1 MKKSIKILWI
11 TLLLGVIGFNA
22 LIWMINAGWMG
33 YMPKMEELENPKSAM
48 ASEMYG
54 GDNQLIGKLY
64 LENREPCKFS
74 EISPNVFDALVAT
87 EDERFYSHSGIDAE
101 AIGRALFGMLTLNP
115 KGGAS
120 TITQQLAKALL
131 DQGSGN
137 VFMRFREKL
146 KEQIVAVKLEKN
158 LTKPEILTL
167 YLNTVPWGYNS
178 FGIKSA
184 AKTYFNKLPINLTIE
199 ESALLVGML
208 KGSTMY
214 NPVPNENNPQRAVRA
229 LERRNV
235 VLDQMVKNFK
245 LTVSEAE
252 RLKQLPIKLDFSPM
266 SDNHHDG
273 VAPYFRQVVEQDVKA
288 WCKKKGLNLYKD
300 GLKIYTTID
309 TTMQKYAE
317 RAVEKQ
323 MWGKTRRP
331 AEYTWKKHKRT
342 LDRAMK
348 ESERYKALKAENLSE
363 EDILKN
369 FNTKV
374 RMKVFA
380 WNDRREKDTTI
391 TPLDSIKYM
400 KGFVQTGFLVM
411 DPATGEVK
419 AWVGGINHKYFQFDH
434 ANINTKRQV
443 GSTIKPL
450 LYCLAVD
457 NGYSPC
463 QAVSLN
469 KSFFPGHGWYGP
481 DRNGGSMQ
489 MKTAL
494 AYSKNNATVAILKLV
509 GIEHFVQFA
518 KKLGIVSNLH
528 AYPSVCL
535 GADDI
540 SIIEMLRAYTMFPNY
555 GINTKPIYITRIEDR
570 NGNLLENFVPE
581 RNEVINEITAY
592 KMIRMM
598 MGTVLFGTG
607 KRLKPGWNIKGEC
620 AGKTGTTNSESDAW
634 FIGYTPQLLAGAW
647 VGCDDRFVGVGLG
660 EGSRAAM
667 PIWGE
672 FFKQLQAD
680 EKLNYSSVDKF
691 VVPEIMKNMDECD
704 AVDQISLQRAE
715 AILNVSRG
723 EAQEEDVSE
732 KTPLD
737 NSNSGVNEKDYGE

>member
-1 MKKSIKILWI
+1 MKRSIKILWWS
-11 TLLLGVIGFNA
+11 LLIGILGFNGLLFA
-22 LIWMINAGWMG
+22 LNEGWLG
-33 YMPKMEELENPKSAM
+33 DMPRMEDLENPNSAA

-54 GDNQLIGKLY
+54 GDGQLISKLY
-64 LENREPCKFS
+64 LENREPCKYE
-74 EISPNVFDALVAT
+74 EISPNVFNALIAT
-87 EDERFYSHSGIDAE
+87 EDERFYKHSGIDAE
-101 AIGRALFGMLTLNP
+101 AIGRALVGVITFNP

-137 VFMRFREKL
+137 IFVRLREKL

-167 YLNTVPWGYNS
+167 YLNTVPWGYNA

-184 AKTYFNKLPINLTIE
+184 SKTYFNKLPKDLNVE
-199 ESALLVGML
+199 EAATLVGML
-208 KGSTMY
+208 KGSSKY
-214 NPVPNENNPQRAVRA
+214 NPVRRPDITLQ
-229 LERRNV
+229 RRNV

-245 LTVSEAE
+245 LSVTEAE
-252 RLKQLPIKLDFSPM
+252 RLKPLPIQLDFTPM
-266 SDNHHDG
+266 QDTHHTG
-273 VAPYFRQVVEQDVKA
+273 LAPYFRQTVEQDVKA
-288 WCKKKGLNLYKD
+288 WCKKRGLNLYKD

-309 TTMQKYAE
+309 STMQRYAE
-317 RAVEKQ
+317 EAVAKNS
-323 MWGKTRRP
+323 WGKSRRP
-331 AEYTWKKHKRT
+331 SARAWEKHKST
-342 LDRAMK
+342 LTRAMK
-348 ESERYKALKAENLSE
+348 ESNRYQALKAEDKSDAE
-363 EDILKN
+363 IEKI

-374 RMKVFA
+374 KMKVFA
-380 WNDRREKDTTI
+380 WNNKQEKDTTI
-391 TPLDSIKYM
+391 TPMDSIKYM
-400 KGFVQTGFLVM
+400 KGFVQAGFMVM
-411 DPATGEVK
+411 DPASGEVK
-419 AWVGGINHKYFQFDH
+419 AWVGGHNHRFFQFDH
-434 ANINTKRQV
+434 CNINSKRQV

-481 DRNGGSMQ
+481 DKNGGAMQ
-489 MKTAL
+489 MKQAL
-494 AYSKNNATVAILKLV
+494 AYSKNNGTVAILKLV
-509 GIEHFVQFA
+509 GIEHFVNFA

-528 AYPSVCL
+528 VYPSVCL

-581 RNEVINEITAY
+581 RKEVINEITAY

-607 KRLKPGWNIKGEC
+607 KRLKPGWDIQGEC
-620 AGKTGTTNSESDAW
+620 AGKTGTTNSEADAW
-634 FIGYTPQLLAGAW
+634 FIGYTPQLLAGVW
-647 VGCDDRFVGVGLG
+647 VGCDDRFVGTGLG

-667 PIWGE
+667 PIWGT
-672 FFKQLQAD
+672 FFKLLQAN
-680 EKLNYSSVDKF
+680 EKLGYSKIDKF
-691 VVPEIMKNMDECD
+691 EKPLIMEGMDECD

-715 AILNVSRG
+715 ATRSVSRG
-723 EAQEEDVSE
+723 DLPANDEEVSE

-737 NSNSGVNEKDYGE
+737 NTNSGINKDDYGN